1 MSYPAPYP
9 YMRVAFGFIGGGILL
24 AFVSAILRYP
34 FILGSP
40 SSLLPVLRSIVLLQ
54 LACALPLTAWLLWRR
69 VTRTRDGIRRTI
81 WMAVVLGLLVHLG
94 IMVYS
99 LRDFPLLPGE
109 QWSFALLLSQLL
121 PILGEVT
128 LTAVIYG
135 LLSTRFLPPAE
146 DTDDTDSAPPD
157 YPYVRVICAFPLLT
171 GLLYGVLYC
180 LLILVLFRSI
190 RLGNIPK
197 DMSLLF
203 MPGMFLGLWL
213 AAWRVRRTS
222 TGIIH
227 VLTAVIVPAM
237 FIFPLFAANSVY
249 YGGSGVE
256 INLAAILT
264 ARLALAVLIVALIFL
279 PPEPHWRTTTV
290 DFIML
295 AILGLSWAALC
306 IVLTVGLFPYLFTL
320 IF

>member
-9 YMRVAFGFIGGGILL
+9 YIRVALGFIGGGILL

-40 SSLLPVLRSIVLLQ
+40 SSLLPVLRSTALLQ

-81 WMAVVLGLLVHLG
+81 WMTVVLGLLVRVG

-109 QWSFALLLSQLL
+109 QWSLGLLLSQLL

-146 DTDDTDSAPPD
+146 DTDARSD

-171 GLLYGVLYC
+171 GLLYGVLY
-180 LLILVLFRSI
+180 
-190 RLGNIPK
+190 
-197 DMSLLF
+197 
-203 MPGMFLGLWL
+203 
-213 AAWRVRRTS
+213 
-222 TGIIH
+222 
-227 VLTAVIVPAM
+227 
-237 FIFPLFAANSVY
+237 
-249 YGGSGVE
+249 
-256 INLAAILT
+256 
-264 ARLALAVLIVALIFL
+264 
-279 PPEPHWRTTTV
+279 
-290 DFIML
+290 
-295 AILGLSWAALC
+295 
-306 IVLTVGLFPYLFTL
+306 
-320 IF
+320 